1 MMQQKNLSPSPNR
14 RGDKELQPR
23 KGVRLP
29 LNGKTI
35 LITRSVDQSEEFVIA
50 IEAKGGKAILFPTIK
65 IADPDDWQ
73 ECDRALENL
82 NSFDGTIFTSRNSVV
97 KFIARLNF
105 KNIPLSALS
114 SSLLFAVGEKTK
126 STLEKHNLKINAI
139 PENYTAEFLAETI
152 KTFSVQN
159 KKLLFPR
166 GNLGSDVI
174 IDKLTGYGAEVKS
187 VVVYKTEKAIP
198 ENLHQ
203 VEKELSTGN
212 IDVVT
217 FTSPSTVKNFFS
229 LFSEDTKVRF
239 IKRTIFAVIGE
250 VTAEALR
257 NFGIEPVVTAKPST
271 IEGLMEGIKNYFT
284 KKTI

>member
-1 MMQQKNLSPSPNR
+1 LT
-14 RGDKELQPR
+14 
-23 KGVRLP
+23 
-29 LNGKTI
+29 GKTI
-35 LITRSVDQSEEFVIA
+35 LITRSEDQADRF
-50 IEAKGGKAILFPTIK
+50 IELIELSGGKAILFPTIT
-65 IADPDDWQ
+65 IHNPDDWQ
-73 ECDRALENL
+73 DCDRALENL
-82 NSFDGTIFTSRNSVV
+82 NSFDGIIFTSRNSVD
-97 KFIARLNF
+97 KFIERLNF
-105 KNIPLSALS
+105 KNIPLSSLS

-159 KKLLFPR
+159 KIFLFPR
-166 GNLGSDVI
+166 GNLGSDVL

-187 VVVYKTEKAIP
+187 IVVYKTEKTIP
-198 ENLHQ
+198 ENLHL
-203 VEKELSTGN
+203 VEKELSAGN

-229 LFSEDTKVRF
+229 LFSQEAKKGF
-239 IKRTIFAVIGE
+239 IGKTIFAVIGE

-257 NFGIEPVVTAKPST
+257 KFGIEPVVTAKPST